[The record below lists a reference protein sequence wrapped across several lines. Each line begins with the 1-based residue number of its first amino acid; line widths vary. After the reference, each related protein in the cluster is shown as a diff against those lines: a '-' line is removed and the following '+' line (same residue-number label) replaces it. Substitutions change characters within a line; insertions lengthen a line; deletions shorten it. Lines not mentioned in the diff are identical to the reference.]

1 MNQPSLR
8 QKLFRTTSIPA
19 GEDESVSLIPADS
32 LHRTLGVFSLT
43 MLGVGGTIGTGIFFT
58 LAEAVPKAGPAV
70 ILSFLMAA
78 FTAGLTAL
86 CYAELAS
93 RIPASGSSYS
103 YVYASVGEFFAY
115 IAAACLL
122 LEFELAASATAIGWS
137 AYLNNFIENAFGWH
151 IPLAL
156 RSPMIV
162 LGTNGT
168 EFHWG
173 QLNLPPV
180 ILIFLCGVL
189 LLRGVRESIGVNTV
203 MVLIKIA
210 ILIFFAV
217 IALSGFNADN
227 FSPFFNTDN
236 SKGFAGMTGVTAA
249 AATVF
254 FSFIGLDGVATGG
267 AEAKNPRRDVPLAVI
282 AALLIVT
289 VCYML
294 VAVTALGAQAA
305 GKFEGQDAGLAVI
318 LQNVTGKVWPAVVLS
333 AGAVI
338 SVFSVTLASLYGQ
351 TRILYAVS
359 RDGLIGKVFGE
370 VSKKT
375 KVPAKSTI
383 IVCAFAALISATVD
397 SGYLWDMVSMGTLV
411 AFGIVSAAVPVIRRK
426 PIDADSHLRGKGFRV
441 PFGPHL
447 IPGLS
452 ILSCLY
458 IIKDLSVT
466 TYTVFGI
473 WMVIAVCGYFVYG
486 IRRSHLNRATGVAG

>member
-1 MNQPSLR
+1 MTPQSLR
-8 QKLFRTTSIPA
+8 QKLIRTTSIDA
-19 GEDESVSLIPADS
+19 HEIESSPRGDT

-70 ILSFLMAA
+70 ILSFIMAA

-103 YVYASVGEFFAY
+103 YVYATVGEFLAY
-115 IAAACLL
+115 VAAACLI
-122 LEFELAASATAIGWS
+122 LEFGLSASATAIGWS
-137 AYLNNFIENAFGWH
+137 AYLNNFVENAFGWH
-151 IPLAL
+151 IPLGI

-162 LGTNGT
+162 LGANGT
-168 EFHWG
+168 EFHPG
-173 QLNLPPV
+173 QINLPPV
-180 ILIFLCGVL
+180 MLIFLCGVL
-189 LLRGVRESIGVNTV
+189 LLRGVRESTTVNTV

-210 ILIFFAV
+210 ILIFFV
-217 IALSGFNADN
+217 VVALSGFNADN
-227 FSPFFNTDN
+227 FTPFFNTDT
-236 SKGFAGMTGVTAA
+236 SKGHAGFTGVTAA

-254 FSFIGLDGVATGG
+254 FSYIGLDTVATGG
-267 AEAKNPRRDVPLAVI
+267 AEARNARRDVPLGI
-282 AALLIVT
+282 MAALVIVT

-305 GKFEGQDAGLAVI
+305 GKFDGQDAGLAVI
-318 LQNVTGKVWPAVVLS
+318 LQNVTGKVWPAIILS

-351 TRILYAVS
+351 TRILFAVS
-359 RDGLIGKVFGE
+359 RDGLIGKAFG
-370 VSKKT
+370 VVNRDT
-375 KVPAKSTI
+375 KAPAKSTV
-383 IVCAFAALISATVD
+383 IVCCIAALIAGTVD

-411 AFGIVSAAVPVIRRK
+411 AFAIVSVAVPVIRHK
-426 PIDADSHLRGKGFRV
+426 HSAVHEGEKSFRV
-441 PFGPHL
+441 PFGPYL

-458 IIKDLSVT
+458 IMKDLSVT
-466 TYTVFGI
+466 TYAVFGV
-473 WMVIAVCGYFVYG
+473 WMIFALCGYFLYG
-486 IRRSHLNRATGVAG
+486 IGHSRLNRVNR